1 MLARLLML
9 KQFVYRGIAL
19 QIVCSYH
26 FKTVFTDIDSFDVM
40 LEMRQ
45 AQQSTRPTCSI
56 VVVFFFGGIP
66 LLKGRLH
73 HVERQQ
79 GNVPSV

>member
-1 MLARLLML
+1 MLQ
-9 KQFVYRGIAL
+9 QFVYRGIAL
-19 QIVCSYH
+19 WIICSSCH
-26 FKTVFTDIDSFDVM
+26 FKTVFPEIYSFDVI

-45 AQQSTRPTCSI
+45 AEQSTRALATCSI
-56 VVVFFFGGIP
+56 LFKFFLSVIP
-66 LLKGRLH
+66 LLKDRLH